1 MTQVYTFKITYQECE
16 NKIWR
21 TFEVSSNYDLA
32 GVGYMVLSSFRTM
45 AYHLFS
51 INCKGVDYETDIENY
66 GEYPLLREQKLSN
79 LSLTIG
85 EHMQM
90 IYDFGCEQMF
100 DIELIDIAEMPRGAG
115 RSYLRVIDG
124 AGKGIIDDM
133 ADYEL
138 LEIIKQTDKNG
149 KSDYKIKNDMGDMII
164 WDYRDYEIDLDNFML
179 KREISM
185 IREAYETNPYN
196 NDL

>member
-1 MTQVYTFKITYQECE
+1 MAQVYTFKITYQECG

-32 GVGYMVLSSFRTM
+32 SLGYMVLASFRTM

-51 INCKGVDYETDIENY
+51 IKCKGIEYETDIENY

-79 LSLTIG
+79 LNLIIG

-100 DIELIDIAEMPRGAG
+100 DIELIDIYEMPRGSG
-115 RSYLRVIDG
+115 RSYPRVIDG
-124 AGKGIIDDM
+124 KGKGIIDDM
-133 ADYEL
+133 SAYEL
-138 LEIIKQTDKNG
+138 SKIIKETDKNG
-149 KSDYKIKNDMGDMII
+149 KSDFEKENSFGDMII
-164 WDYRDYEIDLDNFML
+164 WDYCDYKIDYDNCLL
-179 KREISM
+179 KGEISM
-185 IREAYETNPYN
+185 IREAYETES
-196 NDL
+196 D